1 MKHILSIILVAS
13 ILVCGLTACGKNGSS
28 TGTQNTVPKETQSAA
43 PSGTPEE
50 IIEAIYAEKSV
61 NLNLM
66 TTAVDLESADSVQ
79 YNLGLEDA
87 SKISEAAVSEPMM
100 GSQAYSLVVARV
112 KDAADT
118 ENVAN
123 AMFNG
128 IDQRKWICVEA
139 DCLKVMTRGNLVLL
153 FMVDSAFADTVT
165 VDEIEAAFTTVC
177 GGNPD
182 LILEK

>member
-1 MKHILSIILVAS
+1 MKKLLAIILAAS
-13 ILVCGLTACGKNGSS
+13 ILACNFTACGKNGGS
-28 TGTQNTVPKETQSAA
+28 NDTQSTA
-43 PSGTPEE
+43 PAGTPEE

-66 TTAVDLESADSVQ
+66 TTAVDLQSADSVQ

-87 SKISEAAVSEPMM
+87 SGISEAAVSEPMM

-118 ENVAN
+118 ENIAN
-123 AMFNG
+123 VMLNG

-139 DCLKVMTRGNLVLL
+139 DSLKVMTRDNLVLL

-165 VDEIEAAFTTVC
+165 VDEIEDAFTTVC
-177 GGNPD
+177 GGNLD